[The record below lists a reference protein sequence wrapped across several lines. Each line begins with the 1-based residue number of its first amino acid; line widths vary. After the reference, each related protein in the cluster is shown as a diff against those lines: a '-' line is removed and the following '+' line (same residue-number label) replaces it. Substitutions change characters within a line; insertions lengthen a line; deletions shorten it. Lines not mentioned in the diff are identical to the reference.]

1 MIFDRV
7 GTLTTHT
14 GGLRKEFAAIVSY
27 LTKLEKEA
35 SYNGVSVIKTSDKGE
50 EVILNHMDNEYCEN
64 EIIYKRNDVKI
75 TLSNFDIERCDE
87 VDIRIETKNETEF
100 VADFYFLVSVY
111 NHVIDRVSRIF
122 SKEIYEMMTQY
133 EEEERSIRIALFS

>member
-1 MIFDRV
+1 MICDRI
-7 GTLTTHT
+7 GTLTVHT

-35 SYNGVSVIKTSDKGE
+35 GYNGVSVTKTSDKGE
-50 EVILNHMDNEYCEN
+50 EVILKHMDNEYCEN
-64 EIIYKRNDVKI
+64 EIIYKRNGVKI
-75 TLSNFDIERCDE
+75 TLSNFDIEKHDE
-87 VDIRIETKNETEF
+87 VNICVETKNETEF

-111 NHVIDRVSRIF
+111 NHVIDRVFRIF
-122 SKEIYEMMTQY
+122 SEEIYEMTTQY

>member
-1 MIFDRV
+1 MIWDRV
-7 GTLTTHT
+7 NTLSVNA
-14 GGLRKEFAAIVSY
+14 GKVRDEWRAIVAY

-35 SYNGVSVIKTSDKGE
+35 DYNSVSVTKTSDKGE
-50 EVILNHMDNEYCEN
+50 EVILRYDGTGYCN
-64 EIIYKRNDVKI
+64 TEITYKRNGVKI

-87 VDIRIETKNETEF
+87 VDIRVETKNETEF

>member
-1 MIFDRV
+1 MIWDKI
-7 GTLTTHT
+7 GTLTVHT
-14 GGLRKEFAAIVSY
+14 GGLRKEFAAIVTY

-35 SYNGVSVIKTSDKGE
+35 GYNGVSVAKTSDKGE
-50 EVILNHMDNEYCEN
+50 EVILKHMDNEYCEN
-64 EIIYKRNDVKI
+64 KIIYKKNDVTI
-75 TLSNFDIERCDE
+75 TISDFDIEKNDE
-87 VDIRIETKNETEF
+87 VNICIETKNETEF

-122 SKEIYEMMTQY
+122 SDEIRDMMTQY

>member
-35 SYNGVSVIKTSDKGE
+35 NYKDVSVVKTSDKGE
-50 EVILNHMDNEYCEN
+50 EVILRYDGTGYCN
-64 EIIYKRNDVKI
+64 TEIIYKRNGVKI

-87 VDIRIETKNETEF
+87 VNICIETKNKTEF

>member
-1 MIFDRV
+1 MIWDKI
-7 GTLTTHT
+7 GTLTVHT
-14 GGLRKEFAAIVSY
+14 SGLRKEFAAIVAY

-35 SYNGVSVIKTSDKGE
+35 DYNGVSVTKTSDKGE
-50 EVILNHMDNEYCEN
+50 EVILKHMDNEYCEN
-64 EIIYKRNDVKI
+64 EILYKKNGVTI
-75 TLSNFDIERCDE
+75 TLSDFDIEKHDE

>member
-1 MIFDRV
+1 MICDRI
-7 GTLTTHT
+7 GTLTVHT

-35 SYNGVSVIKTSDKGE
+35 DYNGVSVVKTSNKGE
-50 EVILNHMDNEYCEN
+50 EVILKHMDNEYCEN
-64 EIIYKRNDVKI
+64 EIIYKKNGVTI
-75 TLSNFDIERCDE
+75 TLSDFDIEKHDE
-87 VDIRIETKNETEF
+87 VNICVETKNETEF